1 METLSFYEHLD
12 KEKLDGVKGGMF
24 KNNSYGGHSSQVLK
38 SGICKYYRRKIFDKF
53 EYCLVDMMLF
63 GPSKKALLT
72 NLFNRIRI
80 LLMEEIVFTEIGVV
94 SQCIKLL
101 DNIESLDFSKQ
112 LQNILKI
119 SKIVQ
124 TCKRAR
130 IVSYIRNYYKIHG
143 SKEKLDDV
151 VIDKVIKYK
160 KENDSTTLLKYGE
173 LFIKYM
179 EDEKHSGNIFNI
191 YNILY
196 NNADSI
202 ESGKR
207 YRRKDPVYL
216 LFEIIEDKYFSNKTV
231 FEFAK
236 NMFFRK
242 SMIERHAFG
251 FWLLCFAWKINKVD
265 FNTELVPVE
274 DIDLDEYFKNRI
286 DHKINDDFV
295 VKDYHVKKSHGLAK
309 FGTVGSLVIDE
320 DLSILGK
327 RGEYFRQ
334 LYVDD
339 KNGKNTKKISFR
351 IKSTKESTKESES
364 TNESKST
371 KEPTSETKIKFKVKA
386 KISDS
391 EKLDNSFNNYD
402 DSKLETIPFSE
413 FKNIKVLEDGVCGLK
428 VCCLRVT
435 YKDKIYIMKEMRKSF
450 NYGKDYMLIDELKHQ
465 FGIRPINMKRIK
477 CNKILARVDSTKKT
491 LVKNWKWEDKEGI
504 YCMMENFYNIGD
516 LGKYKNVLDN
526 DDTFYDCIKIRLYD
540 GLFCSSDNILRNILV
555 NSNNELLSIDEGD
568 IYGKRKEIFNKNDWV
583 LKGNNR
589 VRTKQIVSKILDEW
603 NLSSKISIVEETM
616 KKYGFGNKVD
626 IMKCRFNNYLKIVMK
641 EVE

>member
-1 METLSFYEHLD
+1 MESLSFYEYFD
-12 KEKLDGVKGGMF
+12 KEKLDNVKGGMF

-38 SGICKYYRRKIFDKF
+38 SGICKYYRRKMFDKF
-53 EYCLVDMMLF
+53 EYCLIDMMLF

-80 LLMEEIVFTEIGVV
+80 LLMEEIVFTEVGPIT
-94 SQCIKLL
+94 QCIRLL
-101 DNIESLDFSKQ
+101 DNIESLDFSSQ
-112 LQNILKI
+112 IQNMLKI

-130 IVSYIRNYYKIHG
+130 VVSYIRNYYKIHG
-143 SKEKLDDV
+143 NKENLDNV

-160 KENDSTTLLKYGE
+160 KENDSEILLKYGE

-196 NNADSI
+196 NNADRI

-236 NMFFRK
+236 TMFFRK

-265 FNTELVPVE
+265 FNEELVPVE
-274 DIDLDEYFKNRI
+274 IIDLDEYFKNRVE
-286 DHKINDDFV
+286 HKINDDFV

-309 FGTVGSLVIDE
+309 FGTIGSLVIDE

-327 RGEYFRQ
+327 RGEYFRK

-339 KNGKNTKKISFR
+339 KNGKVTKKISFK
-351 IKSTKESTKESES
+351 IKS
-364 TNESKST
+364 NNDSKNDSSN
-371 KEPTSETKIKFKVKA
+371 KSLDPKIKFNIKS
-386 KISDS
+386 KIIDS
-391 EKLDNSFNNYD
+391 TNSFNNYD
-402 DSKLETIPFSE
+402 DSKLEVIPFSK
-413 FKNIKVLEDGVCGLK
+413 FTNIHVLEDGVCGLK
-428 VCCLRVT
+428 VCCLKVD
-435 YKDKIYIMKEMRKSF
+435 YLGKPHILKEMRASF
-450 NYGKDYMLIDELKHQ
+450 NYGKDYMLIDELKKY
-465 FGIRPINMKRIK
+465 FGIKPINMRRIK
-477 CNKILARVDSTKKT
+477 CDKYLVRIDNTKKT
-491 LVKNWKWEDKEGI
+491 LVKNWKWEDKEII
-504 YCMMENFYNIGD
+504 YCIMENFDNIGD
-516 LGKYKNVLDN
+516 LGKHKNILENDN
-526 DDTFYDCIKIRLYD
+526 VFYECVKIRLYD

-568 IYGKRKEIFNKNDWV
+568 IYGKRKEIFNKNDYM
-583 LKGNNR
+583 LKGKNKT
-589 VRTKQIVSKILDEW
+589 RTKQIVAQIIEDW
-603 NLSSKISIVEETM
+603 NLISKISIVEVAL
-616 KKYGFGNKVD
+616 KKYGFSNKVD
-626 IMKCRFNNYLKIVMK
+626 IMKCRFNNYLNIVNK
-641 EVE
+641 ELD